1 MYHTQLC
8 IHSLTGY
15 CDQFGAAAGHNVAGV
30 MLTTHSSNVL
40 WLSDYVEFV
49 NEDDPEKIRN
59 AMTASS
65 VSLIVVYITMTYK
78 P

>member
-1 MYHTQLC
+1 M
-8 IHSLTGY
+8 ISLVL
-15 CDQFGAAAGHNVAGV
+15 AAGHNVAGV

-40 WLSDYVEFV
+40 WLSGYVEFV

-65 VSLIVVYITMTYK
+65 VSHIVVYITMTYK